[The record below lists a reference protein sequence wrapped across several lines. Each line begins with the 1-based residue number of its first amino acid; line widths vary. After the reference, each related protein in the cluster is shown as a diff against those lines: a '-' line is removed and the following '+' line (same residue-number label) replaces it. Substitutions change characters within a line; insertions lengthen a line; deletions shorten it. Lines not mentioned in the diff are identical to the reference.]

1 MTMAMVRKLVGLV
14 VGASALA
21 VALHF
26 IFSAF
31 YEDAVDVDQIWSIL
45 DVFMAIGVI
54 VSLMVGYHL
63 KRVTEG
69 SGGDGVSRAYLEAN
83 VLLYLAA
90 FLSMWFLWN
99 WFDDLVA
106 GDAGQ
111 SDIRLTFWGFIDP
124 LYVLVACAAGRRL
137 LRSGSD

>member
-1 MTMAMVRKLVGLV
+1 MAMVRKLVGAV

-31 YEDAVDVDQIWSIL
+31 YEDAVDVGQFWNIFN
-45 DVFMAIGVI
+45 VFMAVGVL

-69 SGGDGVSRAYLEAN
+69 SGGGGVSREYLEAN

-99 WFDDLVA
+99 WFDDLTVA
-106 GDAGQ
+106 DGVQ
-111 SDIRLTFWGFIDP
+111 SDLRLTFWGFINP
-124 LYVLVACAAGRRL
+124 LYVLVAWTASRRL
-137 LRSGSD
+137 WGNGSD